1 MQAKKSA
8 LSDATNIRQGR
19 NLNHYEKALYCIIQ
33 QDGLEIKE
41 GIMPRGWR
49 PKPTEEEKLEA
60 AKKNIADIID
70 HAKID
75 QGIKFDKDV
84 AEMIGLSRG
93 TFSAKKRDGTW
104 SFEELY
110 KLRAALKLSAETAA
124 KMLGA

>member
-1 MQAKKSA
+1 
-8 LSDATNIRQGR
+8 
-19 NLNHYEKALYCIIQ
+19 
-33 QDGLEIKE
+33 
-41 GIMPRGWR
+41 MPRGWR

-75 QGIKFDKDV
+75 HGIRYDKDV
-84 AEMIGLSRG
+84 AEMIGISRG

>member
-1 MQAKKSA
+1 
-8 LSDATNIRQGR
+8 
-19 NLNHYEKALYCIIQ
+19 
-33 QDGLEIKE
+33 
-41 GIMPRGWR
+41 MPRGWR

-84 AEMIGLSRG
+84 AEMIGLSRA
-93 TFSAKKRDGTW
+93 TFAAKKKSGAW
-104 SFEELY
+104 NFEDLY
-110 KLRAALKLSAETAA
+110 RLRVALKLSPETAA

>member
-1 MQAKKSA
+1 
-8 LSDATNIRQGR
+8 
-19 NLNHYEKALYCIIQ
+19 
-33 QDGLEIKE
+33 
-41 GIMPRGWR
+41 MPRGWR

-60 AKKNIADIID
+60 AKRNVASIID

-84 AEMIGLSRG
+84 AEMIGLTRG

-104 SFEELY
+104 TFKELY
-110 KLRAALKLSAETAA
+110 KLRAVLKLSPETAA

>member
-1 MQAKKSA
+1 
-8 LSDATNIRQGR
+8 
-19 NLNHYEKALYCIIQ
+19 
-33 QDGLEIKE
+33 
-41 GIMPRGWR
+41 MPRGWR

-60 AKKNIADIID
+60 AKKNVADIID
-70 HAKID
+70 HAKIN
-75 QGIKFDKDV
+75 QGIKYDKDV
-84 AEMIGLSRG
+84 AEMIGISRG

>member
-1 MQAKKSA
+1 
-8 LSDATNIRQGR
+8 
-19 NLNHYEKALYCIIQ
+19 
-33 QDGLEIKE
+33 
-41 GIMPRGWR
+41 MPRGWR
-49 PKPTEEEKLEA
+49 PKPTEAEKLEA
-60 AKKNIADIID
+60 AKKNVADIID

-124 KMLGA
+124 NMLGA

>member
-1 MQAKKSA
+1 
-8 LSDATNIRQGR
+8 
-19 NLNHYEKALYCIIQ
+19 
-33 QDGLEIKE
+33 
-41 GIMPRGWR
+41 MPRGWR

-60 AKKNIADIID
+60 AKKNISDIID

-84 AEMIGLSRG
+84 AEMIGLSRA
-93 TFSAKKRDGTW
+93 TFAAKKKRGSWTYKD
-104 SFEELY
+104 LY

>member
-1 MQAKKSA
+1 
-8 LSDATNIRQGR
+8 
-19 NLNHYEKALYCIIQ
+19 
-33 QDGLEIKE
+33 
-41 GIMPRGWR
+41 MPRGWR

-60 AKKNIADIID
+60 AKKNISDIID

-110 KLRAALKLSAETAA
+110 KLRAVLKLSPETAA

>member
-1 MQAKKSA
+1 
-8 LSDATNIRQGR
+8 
-19 NLNHYEKALYCIIQ
+19 
-33 QDGLEIKE
+33 
-41 GIMPRGWR
+41 MPRGWR
-49 PKPTEEEKLEA
+49 PKPTEAEKLEA

-84 AEMIGLSRG
+84 AEMIGISRG

-104 SFEELY
+104 SFEDLY
-110 KLRAALKLSAETAA
+110 RLRAVLKLSPETAA

>member
-1 MQAKKSA
+1 
-8 LSDATNIRQGR
+8 
-19 NLNHYEKALYCIIQ
+19 
-33 QDGLEIKE
+33 
-41 GIMPRGWR
+41 MPRGWR

-84 AEMIGLSRG
+84 AEMIGLSRA
-93 TFSAKKRDGTW
+93 TFAAKKKSGAWNFKD
-104 SFEELY
+104 LY
-110 KLRAALKLSAETAA
+110 RMRSVLKLSPETAA